1 MTLALAQ
8 EKLHYA
14 QPELAALSQQVQM
27 GDLTAV
33 MQIYEEDIKNPLRS
47 AVQGTLLRSLFIQ
60 VQKAK
65 VCDIFFGDCADIDAL
80 PRRWTSTR
88 PSQASISCSSHK
100 SSLLRSWV

>member
-65 VCDIFFGDCADIDAL
+65 VRYTFFGDSGIVRTLMLCL
-80 PRRWTSTR
+80 VGGHQPG
-88 PSQASISCSSHK
+88 
-100 SSLLRSWV
+100 SLRHR